1 MKISSIILI
10 ILFWCI
16 AVLAEEGYGTLFCN
30 KLVRVY
36 DGDTITCDIN
46 SVHPLLGKSIS
57 IRINGID
64 TPEMR
69 DRRPE
74 IKYLAEQAR
83 DIVYFKLSNAQVI
96 ELRNV
101 SRGKYFRIVADV
113 YADGESISAILLKAN
128 LAKPY
133 DGGTKSGW

>member
-1 MKISSIILI
+1 MLFLWSIHVNAEDAFGSLI
-10 ILFWCI
+10 
-16 AVLAEEGYGTLFCN
+16 CN
-30 KLVRVY
+30 RLVRVY
-36 DGDTITCDIN
+36 DGDTITCDID

-69 DRRPE
+69 DKRPA

-83 DIVYFKLSNAQVI
+83 DIVYFKLSNAQAI

-113 YADGESISAILLKAN
+113 YADGESISEILLKAN
-128 LAKPY
+128 LANPY
-133 DGGTKSGW
+133 DGGTKIHW